1 MPFTTSEPAA
11 AGKLKQFLGYLIW
24 AAVAIAGAF
33 CLSAIALNRGEHINS
48 VWLVLAA
55 VCTYLVG
62 FRFYARF
69 IAGRVMALDNQRATP
84 AERLENG
91 HDFEPTNKWILFGH
105 HFAAIAG
112 PGPLV
117 GPVLAAQFGYLP
129 GTLWIIIGAVVG
141 GAVQDFVIL
150 FASMRRDGKS
160 LGQMAREEIGKLGG
174 FVALLTVLL
183 IMIILLAVVALV
195 VVNALAG
202 SPWGTFTIAAT
213 MPIALFM
220 GWYLRY
226 HRPGKVLE
234 CSAIGFGLVV
244 AAIFAGQWVS
254 QSPAWAPVFT
264 LSPVALAFAITL
276 YGFLASALPV
286 WLLLAPR
293 DYLSTFVKLGVIF
306 LLAAG
311 IVFVRPEL
319 ELPAFTRFTDGNG
332 PIFAGK
338 IFPFCFITIA
348 CGAISGF
355 HSLISSGTT
364 PKMITK
370 EWHAWPVG
378 YGAML
383 LESLVAVMAMIA
395 ACVMHPG
402 VYFAVNSP
410 AGIVG
415 GTPAAAVAT
424 ISSWGF
430 PVSVA
435 EMQQLAHTVGEQT
448 LFYRTGGAPS
458 LALGM
463 AHIFAHSG
471 GGQAVIGFWYHFAI
485 MFEAL
490 FILTVID
497 AGTRV
502 GRFMLQD
509 VLGHVH
515 PALGRTSWMP
525 GVLMTSSAV
534 VLAWGYF
541 LYQGVR
547 DPLGGIN
554 SLWPLFGIA
563 NQLLAAIALCV
574 ATTILI
580 KMHRARYI
588 WITGLPLLW
597 LVTVTFTA
605 AWQKIFSAA
614 PRIGFLAQ
622 ARQLQTAL
630 GSGAVTG
637 AKIAETQALI
647 FNARLDAV
655 LCGVFMILVAI
666 ILVDSLRIWA
676 GILAGSRSSQVV
688 EAPFVLSRLTTEE
701 A

>member
-1 MPFTTSEPAA
+1 MVAGSER
-11 AGKLKQFLGYLIW
+11 LRRVLGHLLW
-24 AAVAIAGAF
+24 AAIAIMAAF
-33 CLSAIALNRGEHINS
+33 CLAAIALNRGEHINS
-48 VWLVLAA
+48 AWLVLASA
-55 VCTYLVG
+55 CTYIIG

-69 IAGRVMALDNQRATP
+69 IAARVMVLDNQRATP

-117 GPVLAAQFGYLP
+117 GPTLAAQFGYLP
-129 GTLWIIIGAVVG
+129 GALWIIVGAVLG

-220 GWYLRY
+220 GLYLRY
-226 HRPGKVLE
+226 WRPGKVLE
-234 CSAIGFGLVV
+234 CSAIGFVLVM
-244 AAIFAGQWVS
+244 ASIFAGRSVAES
-254 QSPAWAPVFT
+254 GTLAPVFT
-264 LSPVALAFAITL
+264 LGAMTLAIGIIL

-293 DYLSTFVKLGVIF
+293 DYLSTFVKLGVV
-306 LLAAG
+306 LMLGVG
-311 IVFVRPEL
+311 ILFVRPEL
-319 ELPAFTRFTDGNG
+319 QLPAFTRFVDGTG

-364 PKMITK
+364 PKMIAR

-378 YGAML
+378 YGSMA
-383 LESLVAVMAMIA
+383 LESFVAVMAMIA
-395 ACVMHPG
+395 ACVLQPG

-415 GTPAAAVAT
+415 ATPAAAVGT

-435 EMQQLAHTVGEQT
+435 EMQELARGVGEHT

-463 AHIFAHSG
+463 AHIFARSG
-471 GGQAVIGFWYHFAI
+471 GGQALIGFWYHFAI
-485 MFEAL
+485 MSEAL
-490 FILTVID
+490 FILTIID

-509 VLGHVH
+509 LLGHVH

-525 GVLMTSSAV
+525 GVLATSGAV

-574 ATTILI
+574 ATTIFI
-580 KMHRARYI
+580 KMHRARYL
-588 WITGLPLLW
+588 WITGVPLVW

-605 AWQKIFSAA
+605 AWQKIFSPA

-622 ARQLQTAL
+622 ADQLEAAL
-630 GSGAVTG
+630 RSGAITG
-637 AKIAETQALI
+637 TQVASTQTLI

-655 LCGVFMILVAI
+655 VCGVFLILVAVI
-666 ILVDSLRIWA
+666 VGDSIRVWT
-676 GILAGSRSSQVV
+676 GILRGTRPGQVA
-688 EAPFVLSRLTTEE
+688 ESPFVLSRLRAEE
-701 A
+701 I

>member
-1 MPFTTSEPAA
+1 
-11 AGKLKQFLGYLIW
+11 
-24 AAVAIAGAF
+24 
-33 CLSAIALNRGEHINS
+33 
-48 VWLVLAA
+48 
-55 VCTYLVG
+55 
-62 FRFYARF
+62 
-69 IAGRVMALDNQRATP
+69 
-84 AERLENG
+84 
-91 HDFEPTNKWILFGH
+91 
-105 HFAAIAG
+105 
-112 PGPLV
+112 
-117 GPVLAAQFGYLP
+117 
-129 GTLWIIIGAVVG
+129 
-141 GAVQDFVIL
+141 
-150 FASMRRDGKS
+150 
-160 LGQMAREEIGKLGG
+160 
-174 FVALLTVLL
+174 
-183 IMIILLAVVALV
+183 
-195 VVNALAG
+195 
-202 SPWGTFTIAAT
+202 
-213 MPIALFM
+213 
-220 GWYLRY
+220 
-226 HRPGKVLE
+226 
-234 CSAIGFGLVV
+234 
-244 AAIFAGQWVS
+244 
-254 QSPAWAPVFT
+254 
-264 LSPVALAFAITL
+264 
-276 YGFLASALPV
+276 
-286 WLLLAPR
+286 
-293 DYLSTFVKLGVIF
+293 
-306 LLAAG
+306 
-311 IVFVRPEL
+311 
-319 ELPAFTRFTDGNG
+319 
-332 PIFAGK
+332 
-338 IFPFCFITIA
+338 
-348 CGAISGF
+348 
-355 HSLISSGTT
+355 
-364 PKMITK
+364 
-370 EWHAWPVG
+370 
-378 YGAML
+378 
-383 LESLVAVMAMIA
+383 
-395 ACVMHPG
+395 

-430 PVSVA
+430 PVSAA
-435 EMQQLAHTVGEQT
+435 EMQQLAHNVGEQT

-605 AWQKIFSAA
+605 AWQKIFSPV

-622 ARQLQTAL
+622 ARQLQAAL
-630 GSGAVTG
+630 ESGAVTG

-655 LCGVFMILVAI
+655 VCGVFMILVAI
-666 ILVDSLRIWA
+666 ILIDSLRIWA
-676 GILAGSRSSQVV
+676 GIFAGSRTSQVV